1 MDPMPHLIH
10 GVVRDPGGSPIS
22 AARAYFVGG
31 PEPFPDV
38 AALTNQ
44 GGEFTLSAPSP
55 GAYRIE
61 CAAEGFSSRT
71 TDIDIG
77 EENDTRLEVRLTP
90 A

>member
-1 MDPMPHLIH
+1 MDPMPHLIR
-10 GVVRDPGGSPIS
+10 GVVLDPTGSPIS

-38 AALTNQ
+38 AALTTQ

-55 GAYRIE
+55 GPYRIE
-61 CAAEGFSSRT
+61 CAAEGFSSST

-77 EENDTRLEVRLTP
+77 EENEIRLEVRLSP